1 MAISGT
7 SPFSSPGWTPQSPFP
22 SQNSLLAPAPLPI
35 SLPAPQLPT
44 PSSILPPSPLGLSPV
59 GPAVNGLVPVIR
71 NPGISGLN
79 SAFTPPNG
87 LSGNPLSSSP
97 VDVFSPSQRP
107 TPQPL
112 SPASLPAPSV
122 DSLTSASATTASA
135 TPTGPLNAQQMGQK
149 VGGIFS
155 NFLEENPAVLEK
167 LNNVDLDE
175 IEQNVGPKVEGLRA
189 QFQQA
194 LKKIPE
200 GVDKRLIR
208 MLDPGTQEIAMEV
221 DQWLRKEPDAATL
234 AELAAK
240 KRAKARED
248 ALGGKPARSRID
260 PLEDPLVDDPFADE
274 DPFAETLSPKKE
286 TYRDKLLNAK
296 DQLVDKAKSSWPLN
310 RSKSDFSDFEE
321 EPVIRPRRK
330 PSLSEMSDA
339 ELDALLGGGPT
350 FKANGNH
357 K

>member
-7 SPFSSPGWTPQSPFP
+7 PPFSSPGWTPQSPFP

-35 SLPAPQLPT
+35 SLPSAQLPT
-44 PSSILPPSPLGLSPV
+44 PSSFLPPSPLGLSPV

-71 NPGISGLN
+71 NP
-79 SAFTPPNG
+79 AFTPATG
-87 LSGNPLSSSP
+87 LGGGPLSSSSM
-97 VDVFSPSQRP
+97 DVFSPSLRQ
-107 TPQPL
+107 TPPSL
-112 SPASLPAPSV
+112 NSASLPAPAV
-122 DSLTSASATTASA
+122 DSLPSAPATTPSA
-135 TPTGPLNAQQMGQK
+135 MPTGPLNAQQMGQK

-260 PLEDPLVDDPFADE
+260 PLEDPMADDPLADE
-274 DPFAETLSPKKE
+274 DPFAEALSSKKE
-286 TYRDKLLNAK
+286 TYRDKLANAK
-296 DQLVDKAKSSWPLN
+296 DKLVDKAKSSWPLN

-350 FKANGNH
+350 FKARGNH
-357 K
+357 Q

>member
-1 MAISGT
+1 
-7 SPFSSPGWTPQSPFP
+7 
-22 SQNSLLAPAPLPI
+22 
-35 SLPAPQLPT
+35 
-44 PSSILPPSPLGLSPV
+44 
-59 GPAVNGLVPVIR
+59 
-71 NPGISGLN
+71 
-79 SAFTPPNG
+79 
-87 LSGNPLSSSP
+87 
-97 VDVFSPSQRP
+97 
-107 TPQPL
+107 
-112 SPASLPAPSV
+112 
-122 DSLTSASATTASA
+122 
-135 TPTGPLNAQQMGQK
+135 
-149 VGGIFS
+149 
-155 NFLEENPAVLEK
+155 